1 MLSAGRRRRGAGVA
15 AGGSGVDA
23 RFIGR
28 KRRHK
33 AEEWHTLG
41 LLFAFVFLLA
51 ALCGLV
57 LWQHPPSVAPVD
69 EGPDVELGVAES
81 SVHERGLVAR
91 NVSWDSIVAEHGRP
105 WRDSGHRHF
114 LNSVLVYVT
123 PWNSLG
129 YDMAKKFRAKFT
141 HVSPVWYQLKR
152 GKDGLELLGRH
163 DVDMQWIADVRQNGS
178 PMIVP
183 RVVLEGWPLDML
195 LDPAEQKQAIDFIAN
210 ECKDMEYDGIVLE
223 SWTTWA
229 AFNILDKPNLRQKA
243 LELVHALGTTLHSMK
258 ASNAG
263 SEERSMQLHLV
274 IPPPTEHK
282 RDARSFTR
290 ADMTV
295 LGNSIDGLSV
305 MTYDFSGPNRPGPN
319 APAPWIESTLQNLRA
334 TYENNDAAPEVLLG
348 LNFYGNDF
356 TLPQGGGPIIGHQY
370 VALLDKHKPSI
381 SWDEESAEHYFLYD
395 GDDAKHVVFYPTLAS
410 ISARL
415 NTATDVGSG
424 LSIWEIGQGLEYF
437 FDLL

>member
-1 MLSAGRRRRGAGVA
+1 ML
-15 AGGSGVDA
+15 
-23 RFIGR
+23 
-28 KRRHK
+28 
-33 AEEWHTLG
+33 L
-41 LLFAFVFLLA
+41 
-51 ALCGLV
+51 
-57 LWQHPPSVAPVD
+57 
-69 EGPDVELGVAES
+69 
-81 SVHERGLVAR
+81 
-91 NVSWDSIVAEHGRP
+91 
-105 WRDSGHRHF
+105 
-114 LNSVLVYVT
+114 
-123 PWNSLG
+123 LG

-163 DVDMQWIADVRQNGS
+163 DVDRQWIADVRQNGS

-223 SWTTWA
+223 SWTTWG

-258 ASNAG
+258 TSNAG
-263 SEERSMQLHLV
+263 IEERSMQLHLV

-319 APAPWIESTLQNLRA
+319 APAPWIDSTLQNLRA

-415 NTATDVGSG
+415 NTAMDVGSG

>member
-1 MLSAGRRRRGAGVA
+1 M
-15 AGGSGVDA
+15 DP

-28 KRRHK
+28 KRNHK
-33 AEEWHTLG
+33 VEEWQTLF
-41 LLFAFVFLLA
+41 LVFAFLVLLV
-51 ALCGLV
+51 ALCGLI
-57 LWQHPPSVAPVD
+57 LWQQPVATPP
-69 EGPDVELGVAES
+69 VEEAGEPKQGVVES
-81 SVHERGLVAR
+81 SVQERGLVTR
-91 NVSWDSIVAEHGRP
+91 NVTWESIVAEHGRP
-105 WRDSGHRHF
+105 WKDSGHRHF
-114 LNSVLVYVT
+114 LNSVLAYVT

-152 GKDGLELLGRH
+152 SKDGLELLGKH
-163 DVDMQWIADVRQNGS
+163 DVDRQWIADVRQNGS

-195 LDPAEQKQAIDFIAN
+195 VDLAEQKQAIDFIAN

-223 SWTTWA
+223 SWTAWA
-229 AFNILDKPNLRQKA
+229 AYSILDKPNLRQKA
-243 LELVHALGTTLHSMK
+243 LEFVHALGTTLHSMK

-274 IPPPTEHK
+274 IPPPTDHK
-282 RDARSFTR
+282 NDARSLTR

-295 LGNSIDGLSV
+295 IENSIDGLSV

-319 APAPWIESTLQNLRA
+319 APAPWIESTLQNLRTA
-334 TYENNDAAPEVLLG
+334 YEDSDAASEVLLG

-356 TLPQGGGPIIGHQY
+356 TLPQGGGPVIGHQY
-370 VALLDKHKPSI
+370 VALLEKHKPTVT
-381 SWDEESAEHYFLYD
+381 WDEESEEHYFLYD
-395 GDDAKHVVFYPTLAS
+395 GEDAKHVVFYPTLAS

-415 NTATDVGSG
+415 STANDVGSG